1 MILIIKIMKVFKFLA
16 LGFAISA
23 LSALTSCQT
32 VQGLGR
38 DLEGA
43 GNGLQKVGNR

>member
-1 MILIIKIMKVFKFLA
+1 MKAFKFLV
-16 LGFAISA
+16 LGLAISA
-23 LSALTSCQT
+23 LTALTSCQT

>member
-1 MILIIKIMKVFKFLA
+1 MVLKIKIMKIFKFFA
-16 LGFAISA
+16 LGLAISV